1 MQQFIL
7 TTENIKELQEVFIQ
21 GVREELKNILKST
34 NPLKKEEEYLTRKEV
49 KELLK
54 IEYTTLSRWSESGK
68 LKSYGIGSRV
78 YYKRS
83 EIDNCLIPLKEQ

>member
-1 MQQFIL
+1 MEHFIL
-7 TTENIKELQEVFIQ
+7 TTKNLKELQEVFMQ
-21 GVREELKNILKST
+21 GVREELKGILNNT
-34 NPLKKEEEYLTRKEV
+34 NPLKKEKEYLTRKEV

-54 IEYTTLSRWSESGK
+54 IEYTTLSRWSKSGK

-83 EIDNCLIPLKEQ
+83 EIDNCLIPLNEK